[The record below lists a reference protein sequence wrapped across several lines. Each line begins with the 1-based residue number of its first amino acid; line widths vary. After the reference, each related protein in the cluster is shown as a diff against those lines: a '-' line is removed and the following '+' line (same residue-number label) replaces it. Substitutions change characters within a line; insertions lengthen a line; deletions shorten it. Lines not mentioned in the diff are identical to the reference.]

1 MVSSSQRHLQTDL
14 TVGSM
19 IYVHLLAAQVH
30 SHQVGDVGIILD
42 YENVF
47 YHDCKQCNLRNLLQ
61 ACQVLEFTSVY
72 QADIT
77 ETSQFF
83 NQSQCG
89 DAN

>member
-1 MVSSSQRHLQTDL
+1 
-14 TVGSM
+14 
-19 IYVHLLAAQVH
+19 LA
-30 SHQVGDVGIILD
+30 
-42 YENVF
+42 
-47 YHDCKQCNLRNLLQ
+47 
-61 ACQVLEFTSVY
+61 FTPVY